1 MKERKNDPEVAHA
14 NQASI
19 IDLAAAEGIE
29 LKKISSDCFKVAEHD
44 SLVITPSRN
53 AWFWNSHEKGGF
65 GALSFAKDY
74 ILRNDSNLSEKAK
87 FVKALKIVS
96 QHDLPE
102 AEYSKKA
109 TFSKNGYTKRN
120 FNQSELNLSK
130 KFDKVYSY
138 LSTVRGISPKLIQQ
152 LHNHKL
158 LSQDTSNNAVF
169 IKRHP
174 MSNKVIGASLQ
185 GTTIDHNKFGKRGT
199 FKGIA
204 KNSMHNSAWAFD
216 LCKNGQLPHKIM
228 FFEAPID
235 AMSYCTL
242 QACKGNDV
250 RDTRYVA
257 LDGLKKKTVL
267 NYIAITQ
274 YQLGK
279 KNERLDKVELAV
291 DNDEAGNN
299 FVKKM
304 QEYQL
309 GAMNE
314 LHTPKSD
321 QEPYDFGKDI
331 ERELNNTDQQN
342 QVFATAPK
350 FESMQPSVNYG
361 KDWNDALRAS
371 NSKIHQKAPLTST
384 IGVKKTNQTQST
396 FTRLQ
401 NTPELNQGLEL

>member
-109 TFSKNGYTKRN
+109 TFSKNGYTKGN

-130 KFDKVYSY
+130 KFDKAYSY

-204 KNSMHNSAWAFD
+204 KNSLHNSAWAFD

-279 KNERLDKVELAV
+279 NNERLDKVELAV

-401 NTPELNQGLEL
+401 NTSELNQGLEL

>member
-204 KNSMHNSAWAFD
+204 KNSLHNSAWAFD

>member
-1 MKERKNDPEVAHA
+1 MNERKNDPEVAHA

-19 IDLAAAEGIE
+19 IELAAAEGIE

-53 AWFWNSHEKGGF
+53 AWFWNSHERGGF
-65 GALSFAKDY
+65 GALSFTKDY
-74 ILRNDSNLSEKAK
+74 ILRDTNLSEKAK
-87 FVKALKIVS
+87 FVKALKIVT

-102 AEYSKKA
+102 ADYGSKFYKSNYA
-109 TFSKNGYTKRN
+109 KGN
-120 FNQSELNLSK
+120 FNKSELHLSK
-130 KFDKVYSY
+130 KFDKAFDY
-138 LSTVRGISPKLIQQ
+138 LSKVRGINPGLLQQ
-152 LHNHKL
+152 LQKHEL

-174 MSNKVIGASLQ
+174 LSNKIIGASLQ

-204 KNSMHNSAWAFD
+204 KNSLHNSAWAFD

-279 KNERLDKVELAV
+279 NNERLDKVELAV

-371 NSKIHQKAPLTST
+371 ASNSKIHQKAPLTST

>member
-1 MKERKNDPEVAHA
+1 MNERKNDPEVAHA

-53 AWFWNSHEKGGF
+53 AWFWNSHERGGF
-65 GALSFAKDY
+65 GALSFTKDY
-74 ILRNDSNLSEKAK
+74 ILRDTNLSEKAK
-87 FVKALKIVS
+87 FVKALKIVT

-102 AEYSKKA
+102 ADYGSKFYKSNYA
-109 TFSKNGYTKRN
+109 KGN
-120 FNQSELNLSK
+120 FNKSELHLSK
-130 KFDKVYSY
+130 KFDKAFDY
-138 LSTVRGISPKLIQQ
+138 LSKVRGINPGLLQQ
-152 LHNHKL
+152 LQKHEL

-174 MSNKVIGASLQ
+174 LSNKIIGASLQ

-204 KNSMHNSAWAFD
+204 KNSLHNSAWAFD

-279 KNERLDKVELAV
+279 NNERLDKVELAV

-371 NSKIHQKAPLTST
+371 ASNSKIHQKAPLTST

>member
-19 IDLAAAEGIE
+19 IDLAAAAGIE

-109 TFSKNGYTKRN
+109 TFSKNGYTKGN

-130 KFDKVYSY
+130 KFDKAYSY
-138 LSTVRGISPKLIQQ
+138 LSTVRGISPELIQQ
-152 LHNHKL
+152 LHNHEL

-204 KNSMHNSAWAFD
+204 KNSLQNSAWAFD
-216 LCKNGQLPHKIM
+216 LCKNGQVPHNIM

-242 QACKGNDV
+242 QAKKGNNV

-279 KNERLDKVELAV
+279 KNEKLDKVGLAV
-291 DNDEAGNN
+291 DNDAAGTN

-304 QEYQL
+304 QEYQSD
-309 GAMNE
+309 AIKE
-314 LHTPKSD
+314 LNSPKPA

-331 ERELNNTDQQN
+331 ERELNHVDQQN
-342 QVFATAPK
+342 YVLSQAPK
-350 FESMQPSVNYG
+350 LMSVQPSSKYG
-361 KDWNDALRAS
+361 KDWNDALRVSNIQQKPAIAS
-371 NSKIHQKAPLTST
+371 LAKI
-384 IGVKKTNQTQST
+384 GNKKKKQVQSPQIQEQAHDT
-396 FTRLQ
+396 LERGM
-401 NTPELNQGLEL
+401 EL